1 MAALRVFV
9 LGATGYIGSTFLDL
23 LLKKED
29 TARSYTFRALVR
41 SQDKADQLIR
51 PQGIE
56 PVLGSLD
63 DVAII
68 EDEAA
73 NADIVINLADADHLT
88 SVQAIIRGL
97 SQRPRWE
104 EGRRRP
110 ILIHTSGTGV
120 LLDGA
125 NGQFAS
131 ETIYYDND
139 VAQLNTLE
147 ISQLHRVVDVEIIN
161 PALVGVIDT
170 YIVAPPTIWGFG
182 TGRGNNNS
190 IQIPAQ
196 IANSLKHG
204 QAMQIGK
211 GLNIWSKVHVIDL
224 AHFYISLLE
233 RAIQEPQDADEAY
246 PLGYPLPK
254 NEDAYYFV
262 QEGDDFAYGDV
273 AKEIAKVFQRIGIN
287 DSGAV
292 NGTAPEEEA
301 AYWPEGSNVLLG
313 GNSRSRAVKAREI
326 LGWEPKYTDFVGYID
341 EEIHRQKDLLDG
353 KKPQQHQH
361 LEQKQQ
367 YQGGVGHH
375 GHNPQQTNQDIA
387 PKW

>member
-41 SQDKADQLIR
+41 SQEKADKDIR

-56 PVLGSLD
+56 PVIGSLD
-63 DVAII
+63 DVNLI
-68 EDEAA
+68 ENESA
-73 NADIVINLADADHLT
+73 NADIVINFADADHLT
-88 SVQAIIRGL
+88 SVQAILRGL
-97 SQRPRWE
+97 SRCPRWE

-125 NGQFAS
+125 MGQFAS
-131 ETIYYDND
+131 DTIYYDND

-147 ISQLHRVVDVEIIN
+147 VSQLHRVVDIEVIN

-170 YIVAPPTIWGFG
+170 YIVAPPNIWGFG
-182 TGRGNNNS
+182 TGRGNTNS
-190 IQIPAQ
+190 IQIPLQ
-196 IANSLKHG
+196 IATSLKHG

-211 GLNIWSKVHVIDL
+211 GLNIWSKVH
-224 AHFYISLLE
+224 
-233 RAIQEPQDADEAY
+233 
-246 PLGYPLPK
+246 

-262 QEGDDFAYGDV
+262 QEGNDFAYGDV

-287 DSGAV
+287 DSGSV
-292 NGTAPEEEA
+292 NGTNPEEED
-301 AYWPEGSNVLLG
+301 AYWPEGAGILLG
-313 GNSRSRAVKAREI
+313 GNSRSRAIKAKEI
-326 LGWEPKYTDFVGYID
+326 LGWEPKYTDFFGYID
-341 EEIHRQKDLLDG
+341 EEIHRQKELLEG
-353 KKPQQHQH
+353 KNSQQ
-361 LEQKQQ
+361 
-367 YQGGVGHH
+367 QGGDH
-375 GHNPQQTNQDIA
+375 GHNTQQTKQDIA
-387 PKW
+387 PQW

>member
-41 SQDKADQLIR
+41 SQEKADRDIR

-56 PVLGSLD
+56 PVIGSLD
-63 DVAII
+63 DVNLI
-68 EDEAA
+68 ENESA
-73 NADIVINLADADHLT
+73 NADIVINFADADHLT
-88 SVQAIIRGL
+88 SVQAILRGL
-97 SQRPRWE
+97 SRRPRWE

-125 NGQFAS
+125 MGQFAS
-131 ETIYYDND
+131 DTIYYDND

-147 ISQLHRVVDVEIIN
+147 VSQLHRVVDIEVIN

-182 TGRGNNNS
+182 TGRGNTNS
-190 IQIPAQ
+190 IQIPLQ
-196 IANSLKHG
+196 IATSLKHG

-233 RAIQEPQDADEAY
+233 RTTQEPQDENEAY

-262 QEGDDFAYGDV
+262 QEGNDFAYGDV

-287 DSGAV
+287 DSGSV
-292 NGTAPEEEA
+292 NGTNPEEED
-301 AYWPEGSNVLLG
+301 AYWPEGAGILLG
-313 GNSRSRAVKAREI
+313 GNSRSRAIKAKEI
-326 LGWEPKYTDFVGYID
+326 LGWEPKYTDFFGYID
-341 EEIHRQKDLLDG
+341 EEIHRQKELLEG
-353 KKPQQHQH
+353 KNPQQ
-361 LEQKQQ
+361 
-367 YQGGVGHH
+367 QGGDH
-375 GHNPQQTNQDIA
+375 GHNTQQTKQDIA
-387 PKW
+387 PQW